1 MSFGLT
7 LLKWQKVIFMCSL
20 SNCCQTLYFLS
31 TQSFNRD
38 NRHCCYFLGDTYICK
53 ITGSQVWQVQSEN
66 LMINEARHAWC
77 YFTRKATFCLCW
89 ANSNSWLSQGDQLFK
104 SHAPVSNTLGLPLH
118 EPFGVPSHDNW
129 NKILVQVLMASSK
142 SSENKLYCKS
152 LKAAEISGILNTLI
166 LINIHLIKRCSLYIL
181 NFVITF

>member
-7 LLKWQKVIFMCSL
+7 LLKWQKVIFMCSM

-38 NRHCCYFLGDTYICK
+38 NKALLLFPQRYTHLQDYRELGLASAIREFNDKWNKACMVLLYKKSHFL
-53 ITGSQVWQVQSEN
+53 
-66 LMINEARHAWC
+66 LMLS
-77 YFTRKATFCLCW
+77 Y
-89 ANSNSWLSQGDQLFK
+89 SNSWLSQGDQLLK

-129 NKILVQVLMASSK
+129 NRILVQVLMASSK

-152 LKAAEISGILNTLI
+152 
-166 LINIHLIKRCSLYIL
+166 
-181 NFVITF
+181 